1 MMNIMVHF
9 LIVLSFFLSPY
20 NWILLRVYYILFSI
34 NIIKKH
40 FQMTSDFKLIDVS
53 LFILNLLPTNT
64 KATSIDN
71 FLIDFYIWHY

>member
-1 MMNIMVHF
+1 MDIMVHF
-9 LIVLSFFLSPY
+9 LIVLFFFLIPY
-20 NWILLRVYYILFSI
+20 SGILLHIYYILFSI

-40 FQMTSDFKLIDVS
+40 FQMTSDFILIEMS

-71 FLIDFYIWHY
+71 FLIDF